1 MKIVEKRDSK
11 VASESF
17 RGQEITVSSHNFPI
31 LNGHTT
37 RSERPKLG
45 LIKPL
50 IGSLVK
56 SKKVYANPSSNHWS
70 STESNSNN
78 SWYVNFNDGNINNNK
93 YNSNVVRPC
102 VALEIE
108 EISGW
113 YEAFLDCCQRKKSTI
128 QCSIYRSNFETDIPK
143 LIREVKSRTY
153 IFLLFQRVLWSQDQ
167 NTERSLQ
174 QILEIELLNI
184 GLYKE

>member
-17 RGQEITVSSHNFPI
+17 SGQEITVSSHNFPI

-45 LIKPL
+45 LIRPL
-50 IGSLVK
+50 IRSLVK
-56 SKKVYANPSSNHWS
+56 SKKVYANPSSLYWS
-70 STESNSNN
+70 STEFSSPV
-78 SWYVNFNDGNINNNK
+78 SWNVNFSDGNNNK

-113 YEAFLDCCQRKKSTI
+113 YEAFLDCCRRNLLYNVLYIDQDMRK
-128 QCSIYRSNFETDIPK
+128 IYFD
-143 LIREVKSRTY
+143 
-153 IFLLFQRVLWSQDQ
+153 
-167 NTERSLQ
+167 
-174 QILEIELLNI
+174 
-184 GLYKE
+184 